1 MWISSSLIT
10 VILCTQYI
18 TIKFEY
24 VWLVPFIAPSKC
36 MLSREVR
43 WSTCS
48 YGNKNEE
55 KKWKSNTSKLRNAYL
70 VTLLYSHY
78 SVYDT
83 IDLCTVSFLNA
94 TSPSQFKHFILF
106 LSQSESAWTCSTA
119 TATTT
124 MTTATTFVNNDVL
137 LSPRILKAV
146 QDVLHVLH
154 VLDAL
159 FHHDQAVLDSVAL

>member
-119 TATTT
+119 TATT
-124 MTTATTFVNNDVL
+124 FVNNDVL

-146 QDVLHVLH
+146 QDVLHVL
-154 VLDAL
+154 DAL

>member
-24 VWLVPFIAPSKC
+24 VWLIPFIAPSKC

-43 WSTCS
+43 WSTYS
-48 YGNKNEE
+48 YGNKNKE
-55 KKWKSNTSKLRNAYL
+55 KKWKSNTSKLRNA
-70 VTLLYSHY
+70 SI
-78 SVYDT
+78 YDT
-83 IDLCTVSFLNA
+83 IDLCKVSFLNA

-146 QDVLHVLH
+146 QDVLHVL
-154 VLDAL
+154 DAL